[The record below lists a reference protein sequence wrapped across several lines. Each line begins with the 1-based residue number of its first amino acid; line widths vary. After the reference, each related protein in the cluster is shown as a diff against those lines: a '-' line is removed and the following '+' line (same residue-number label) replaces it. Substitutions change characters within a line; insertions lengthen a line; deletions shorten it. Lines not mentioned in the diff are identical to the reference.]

1 MCPFLCANV
10 IDCAYHFII
19 INISSFFQPAG
30 SFNSI
35 ENPIN
40 ISTEIDD
47 RVPKSNNL
55 FFIYNVKMKKCKKI
69 AIFSF
74 LKLEF
79 FSKKTEQIVFITE
92 NVLSFARF
100 KSVISRKGIRFFEH
114 FQMWSN
120 VEIDIFLESSDILVQ
135 YRFKSV
141 EKSIPGNSWIK
152 KEPAG
157 NAKTVHLKNYIE
169 EKMMPY
175 KCSIILKSYADCMNV
190 LTLLYAAIFY

>member
-1 MCPFLCANV
+1 M
-10 IDCAYHFII
+10 
-19 INISSFFQPAG
+19 Q
-30 SFNSI
+30 
-35 ENPIN
+35 
-40 ISTEIDD
+40 
-47 RVPKSNNL
+47 
-55 FFIYNVKMKKCKKI
+55 KI